1 MEPPLPPNDH
11 PPRTPHDDDASLL
24 PTTASPTS
32 DVPTKAIEEAA
43 PHPIKYRAD
52 IDGLRALAVVPV
64 ILFHAYPERFPSG
77 FIGVDVFF
85 VISGYLISSILFK
98 ECTKGTFTYGSFY
111 SRRIRRIYP
120 TLLLMLSL
128 TFWLG
133 CLYLLSA
140 KLQALATT
148 MLAGTMFSANLQ
160 VMLLDRGYFDD
171 DIKENP
177 LLHLWSLG
185 VEEQFY
191 IFWPC
196 FASILTRLS
205 VRSAVVMQVA
215 VLALSFTCN
224 IFFLGFHGTNKY
236 SFYFPLSRFWQ
247 MGMGGLLAYVN
258 HIRLTQ
264 TQYASVPTSS
274 KPLCKAT
281 SDHQAT
287 GLSWVGLGCIV
298 LSFACLDESSA
309 FPGYWAV
316 LPTLGTALLIF
327 AGPTAWFNQSVLSL
341 PSMVF
346 VGKLSYALYLWHWPL
361 LVFAKLRFPNPDFR
375 PNYMTPMAMLGLA
388 FVLSL
393 SSLYHVENSLRR
405 HKGRWV
411 VPALMGCMLG
421 MSILAGIILASPD
434 SFSYSQQAMNARAA
448 LPETVLTPSV
458 TVGLVPDIPNV
469 SRENATKEPTHASII
484 AAELDILPD
493 IGLPIPKQH
502 VVEYSA
508 EGRLINPGQEDRALV
523 IALGDA
529 HLDMVKPRF
538 QQLALHTNPIEFPTI
553 AFKSYAHTPL
563 PKCIWW
569 PDYDMIKKVR
579 PNVVFMSINWLAYL
593 HPGGAAWQPAHE
605 EPPCCPQGYGDSCKG
620 QNPKDVEAILTRFQS
635 DLTDMVSLGAKV
647 FVTTVAPEGNEFDP
661 KVILDSAVRSV
672 NRSVFRTN
680 HKWLIDLV
688 EGAITGANA
697 TVIDFSENLC
707 WEDTCRVVDPSG
719 VPVRRNS
726 NVFTPK
732 FAAKYLSVLDQV
744 VAATMATPDDVI
756 APPDAPNSN
765 RFSRI
770 ANPSYDKIMA
780 APRDFN
786 VDVGFSPAPA
796 DAPFGT
802 TSHAT
807 MMMNPGQPNL
817 IFAYGD
823 SHANQVKPRFLRSFE
838 DRHGA
843 RNRSNFPTVVFKSLD
858 ATPALTC
865 QEHYD
870 IVMAVVERVRPKVF
884 LHSMNWPQFLRPG
897 GLDSDRSVAGTP
909 KCCLAGYQDKCTYQR
924 PKDVVTIMNKFQQ
937 DMTKLTGLGIKVFV
951 ATINV
956 EGEQFN
962 PYHML
967 SGNDVGDVSPVSKA
981 AFRLKHKWLLG
992 LIENATAAANATLID
1007 YSDNYCWNDSCGVV
1021 DDLGRPVMKDTN
1033 HLTRTYTHKYLGV
1046 IDQIVDAAMKI

>member
-1 MEPPLPPNDH
+1 MYFSTANTVYHLLSDRGSSFVSELATTITISQQATNVEPPMPPNDH
-11 PPRTPHDDDASLL
+11 PRHTPHDDDASLL
-24 PTTASPTS
+24 PTAAGPTS
-32 DVPTKAIEEAA
+32 DVRTKAIEEAA
-43 PHPIKYRAD
+43 PHPITYRAD
-52 IDGLRALAVVPV
+52 IDGLRTLAVVPV

-120 TLLLMLSL
+120 TLLLVLSL

-196 FASILTRLS
+196 FVSILTRLS
-205 VRSAVVMQVA
+205 VRSAVVLQVA
-215 VLALSFTCN
+215 VLALSFICN
-224 IFFLGFHGTNKY
+224 ILFLGFHGTNKF

-247 MGMGGLLAYVN
+247 MSVGGLLAYVN

-274 KPLCKAT
+274 KPVRNPT

-287 GLSWVGLGCIV
+287 TLSWVGIGCIV
-298 LSFACLDESSA
+298 LGFACLDESSA

-316 LPTLGTALLIF
+316 LPTLGAALLIF
-327 AGPTAWFNQSVLSL
+327 AGPTPWFNQSVLSL

-375 PNYMTPMAMLGLA
+375 PNYMTPLAMLGLA
-388 FVLSL
+388 FALSL
-393 SSLYHVENSLRR
+393 SSVYHFENSLRR
-405 HKGRWV
+405 HKGQWV

-421 MSILAGIILASPD
+421 MSLLAGTVLISPD

-448 LPETVLTPSV
+448 LSATVFTPNI
-458 TVGLVPDIPNV
+458 TVVLVPDIPNV
-469 SRENATKEPTHASII
+469 SRENATKDPTHASII
-484 AAELDILPD
+484 AAELDLLPD
-493 IGLPIPKQH
+493 IGLPIPKNH
-502 VVEYSA
+502 MVEYSA
-508 EGRLINPGQEDRALV
+508 EGRLINLGQEDRALV

-538 QQLALHTNPIEFPTI
+538 QQLALHTNPIDFPTI
-553 AFKSYAHTPL
+553 AFKSSIYPPL
-563 PKCIWW
+563 AKCIWW
-569 PDYDMIKKVR
+569 IDYQHQMIKKVR
-579 PNVVFMSINWLAYL
+579 PNV
-593 HPGGAAWQPAHE
+593 
-605 EPPCCPQGYGDSCKG
+605 GYGDSCKG
-620 QNPKDVEAILTRFQS
+620 QNPKDVEDILTQFQS
-635 DLTDMVSLGAKV
+635 DLTDMVSIGAKV

-661 KVILDSAVRSV
+661 KFILDSPVRSV
-672 NRSVFRTN
+672 KRSVFRTN

-688 EGAITGANA
+688 EAAITGANA

-732 FAAKYLSVLDQV
+732 FAAKYLTSDC
-744 VAATMATPDDVI
+744 
-756 APPDAPNSN
+756 
-765 RFSRI
+765 RI
-770 ANPSYDKIMA
+770 ANPSYGKIMT
-780 APRDFN
+780 APGDFN
-786 VDVGFSPAPA
+786 VDVGFAPAPV

-802 TSHAT
+802 THAT

-817 IFAYGD
+817 VFAYGD

-858 ATPALTC
+858 GTPALTC
-865 QEHYD
+865 QEHYNS
-870 IVMAVVERVRPKVF
+870 VMAVVER
-884 LHSMNWPQFLRPG
+884 FLRPG
-897 GLDSDRSVAGTP
+897 GLDSDRSVAGKP
-909 KCCLAGYQDKCTYQR
+909 KCCKMGYQDKCTYQR

-992 LIENATAAANATLID
+992 LIEKATAAANATLID

-1021 DDLGRPVMKDTN
+1021 DDLGRPIMKDTN

-1046 IDQIVDAAMKI
+1046 IDQIVDAAMKIEPVM